1 MKKYPIK
8 ARLRCPTCNGNGYVV
23 LSSEFIPNIG
33 KASERSKRIRNAIR
47 KNKERFSTMT
57 LRAIAHELNIKH
69 PQSVKHQYTVIER
82 IGWDIEE

>member
-8 ARLRCPTCNGNGYVV
+8 ARLRCPTCSGKGYVEISNSF
-23 LSSEFIPNIG
+23 LPNIG
-33 KASERSKRIRNAIR
+33 RSSERFRELRNEIR

-57 LRAIAHELNIKH
+57 LRAIASELNIKH
-69 PQSVKHQYTVIER
+69 PQTIKNQYIMIQK